1 MIVDGSGKP
10 MKMSGACPKCGA
22 SEDHRETHNGFGGH
36 TQTVCNLCGLV
47 FEETHPPRKE
57 AS

>member
-1 MIVDGSGKP
+1 MIVDGSGRAISP
-10 MKMSGACPKCGA
+10 DDSCPKCG
-22 SEDHRETHNGFGGH
+22 SEAKHQEKVDGFGGH
-36 TQTVCNLCGLV
+36 SKTICNVCAYV